1 MLNPTKLRNMILLAR
16 ENGDM
21 IPKKKTVG
29 SCSIDVLD
37 SKYDFGMSA
46 PPGEKVA

>member
-1 MLNPTKLRNMILLAR
+1 MAR

-21 IPKKKTVG
+21 LPKKTVG

-37 SKYDFGMSA
+37 SKYDFDMSA
-46 PPGEKVA
+46 SPGEKVG